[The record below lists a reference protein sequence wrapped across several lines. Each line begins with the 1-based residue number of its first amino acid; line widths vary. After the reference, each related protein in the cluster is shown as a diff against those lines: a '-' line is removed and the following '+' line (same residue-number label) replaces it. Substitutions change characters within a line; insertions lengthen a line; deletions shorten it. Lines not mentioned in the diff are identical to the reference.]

1 MQAQLPA
8 HGRGFTVCC
17 KPSSDPPEFT
27 CNPGEYCD
35 LDCASH
41 YAHYDGKTC
50 ANAGEHYCCKPIQ
63 ETHLGTVSAW
73 WYTGHG
79 RYSESFDS
87 TIEENYADY
96 FSCGAE
102 WSDCDSSVPRA
113 KTWPSTLAPEQG
125 VEWPHELVFFS
136 RGDAIW
142 DYFNKGIA
150 KTGTCRL
157 KIGTP
162 EQYPP
167 PYDWKSS
174 CGGLYPWGC
183 QGDCHT
189 EKGMYW
195 KGDKYTC
202 GSFPGWACELQCHY
216 DPPRTSCP

>member
-8 HGRGFTVCC
+8 HGRGFVTNQR
-17 KPSSDPPEFT
+17 PSSLPFTVNRPALEFGTPREAAAAQT
-27 CNPGEYCD
+27 CETGQSGLLTARD
-35 LDCASH
+35 TRGTCASGGEARPPRLSLVAAQASLFRGTMRRV
-41 YAHYDGKTC
+41 YAL
-50 ANAGEHYCCKPIQ
+50 ALALALALPA
-63 ETHLGTVSAW
+63 SA
-73 WYTGHG
+73 
-79 RYSESFDS
+79 
-87 TIEENYADY
+87 
-96 FSCGAE
+96 
-102 WSDCDSSVPRA
+102 SVPRA

-150 KTGTCRL
+150 KTGTCHL

-174 CGGLYPWGC
+174 CGGLYPLGC
-183 QGDCHT
+183 QGDCQT
-189 EKGMYW
+189 QKGMYW
-195 KGDKYTC
+195 KGEKHTC
-202 GSFPGWACELQCHY
+202 GSFPGWACELRCHY